1 MLLEVPMRLSETLL
15 SFSKL
20 LVASWESRPLA
31 GLAVEAAVAPE
42 VPVAAMAQLGL
53 PSQKVWLAWPV
64 WP

>member
-1 MLLEVPMRLSETLL
+1 MLLAVPMRLSETLL

-20 LVASWESRPLA
+20 LVASWESLPLA
-31 GLAVEAAVAPE
+31 ELAVEAAVVPE

-53 PSQKVWLAWPV
+53 PSQKVWLVWPV